1 LNYLAHLLLAE
12 NDPLSR
18 VGNLLGDFV
27 AGRPESLE
35 LPLRVVQGIV
45 RHRAIDRFADDHPVT
60 ARLKALVAPERRR
73 FAGVIVDLVHDH
85 FLTRQWEDYSPSPF
99 RGFIDTCNQALRAHL
114 ELLPPGLAGTL
125 EERIADD
132 WLGHY
137 GTDEGLDGV
146 FYRVSLRH
154 PGFAPIR
161 GAVDDLRRHRA
172 EFEVGFHEFFPALQA
187 WVGTLGPEAKVVI
200 DRDGTSA

>member
-12 NDPLSR
+12 DEPMSR

-27 AGRPESLE
+27 SGRPESIQ
-35 LPLRVVQGIV
+35 LPLRMVQGIV

-73 FAGVIVDLVHDH
+73 FAGVIVDVTHDY
-85 FLTRQWEDYSPSPF
+85 FLTRQWQDYSPQPLQA
-99 RGFIDTCNQALRAHL
+99 FIHQCNEALRDHI
-114 ELLPPGLAGTL
+114 ELLPPALADTL

-132 WLGHY
+132 WLGRY

-146 FYRVSLRH
+146 FHRVSLRH
-154 PGFAPIR
+154 RGFLPIR
-161 GAVDDLRRHRA
+161 GAIEDVRRHRA
-172 EFEVGFHEFFPALQA
+172 EFDAGFLEFFPVLQA
-187 WVGTLGPEAKVVI
+187 WVRHLGPEAKVVI
-200 DRDGTSA
+200 DRSNTPA